1 MLGKGSFAE
10 VRSAEHKLAKINV
23 AVKIL
28 KKTAMSEKQLERA
41 RSEIETLKLCQHPN
55 IMRLYEVFENA
66 DNIYLVLEYLGGGSL
81 YSFLKERHFIIP
93 EAMARRFVT
102 AIAHALHYMHQYGI
116 IHRDIKPDNIV
127 LVNSSDT
134 SDAKIVDFG
143 LAQILGPNELASD
156 PVGTLCYAAPEI
168 IVGNKYDKSV
178 DLWSLGVMTFYLLVG
193 KLPFNPELSEKEIAE
208 YFFAGIKC
216 E

>member
-116 IHRDIKPDNIV
+116 KRATP
-127 LVNSSDT
+127 LLRT
-134 SDAKIVDFG
+134 SDYQLLLTRIMKASYVVK
-143 LAQILGPNELASD
+143 ELLI
-156 PVGTLCYAAPEI
+156 TEH
-168 IVGNKYDKSV
+168 
-178 DLWSLGVMTFYLLVG
+178 
-193 KLPFNPELSEKEIAE
+193 
-208 YFFAGIKC
+208 
-216 E
+216 